1 MLVILIPKQCP
12 NYQGLDD
19 LHGDSLKCPYKPLP
33 KDINIELTFSGDNLF

>member
-19 LHGDSLKCPYKPLP
+19 LHGDSLKCLYKPLP